1 MKHHFPSS
9 SIIFT
14 IHPLLFVLLFPNR
27 NSVQNY
33 DHEDKRRQTQRRR
46 MDGESLCACGR
57 MRVYNCVAAAYCVHK
72 IKGFVISLCMDHH
85 SLKMVR
91 QTLKSYGQFQKQNI
105 KLHSIPVEP
114 HHSYFTARTAG
125 ECIWAYSVSGLT
137 DIAVHTFTLT
147 THLLDFWGNQ
157 QKIGVRES
165 LIELIWLNIARTI
178 GSAVAELLLSSW
190 RCITLRHNCRSL
202 KLHIYCRLQLLLT
215 TTRSEKTE
223 TALHRWNTELQ
234 GSSSTHPSWSI

>member
-1 MKHHFPSS
+1 MITKIRGGRH
-9 SIIFT
+9 
-14 IHPLLFVLLFPNR
+14 
-27 NSVQNY
+27 
-33 DHEDKRRQTQRRR
+33 K
-46 MDGESLCACGR
+46 GEGW
-57 MRVYNCVAAAYCVHK
+57 MERVYVRVAACVFIIVWPQHIVFIRLKALWYRCVWTTTVLKWCDRLWSHK
-72 IKGFVISLCMDHH
+72 DNSRSKTSNFIQSQWSHITPIL
-85 SLKMVR
+85 L
-91 QTLKSYGQFQKQNI
+91 QEQLEN
-105 KLHSIPVEP
+105 
-114 HHSYFTARTAG
+114 
-125 ECIWAYSVSGLT
+125 VSGLT

-157 QKIGVRES
+157 QKIGVREL